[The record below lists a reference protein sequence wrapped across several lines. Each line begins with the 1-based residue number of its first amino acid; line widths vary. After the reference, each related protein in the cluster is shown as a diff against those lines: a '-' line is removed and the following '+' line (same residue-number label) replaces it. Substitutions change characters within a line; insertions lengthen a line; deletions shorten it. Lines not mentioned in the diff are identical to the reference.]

1 MRSILLHVSDD
12 VCMEARLQVALDL
25 AREFGAHITCL
36 QPVVFDFAVPGDLYG
51 TMIAEL
57 IPVIQENADRFRDR
71 ICARL
76 ANEDV
81 TWDWQQEE
89 GPARALLMR
98 AEALTDLVV
107 LGARDVDTGGK
118 GPSALAGYMAVHGR
132 APLLVVPEN
141 VRSLNVAGAAVV
153 GWNGSLEAGR
163 ALRGAVPLLQR
174 SASVTLASVMERAE
188 DAGTFLPPIEGAEYL
203 SRHGIGCEIV
213 EVERGEQTVAQALT
227 RAVAVRGAAFIVV
240 GAYGHSRAAE
250 TVFGGVTRELFSD
263 PALPIFTAH

>member
-12 VCMEARLQVALDL
+12 ACMEARLQVALDL
-25 AREFGAHITCL
+25 AREFGAHIACL
-36 QPVVFDFAVPGDLYG
+36 QPISFDFAVPGDLYG

-57 IPVIQENADRFRDR
+57 VPVIQKNADEFRER
-71 ICARL
+71 TCARL

-81 TWDWQQEE
+81 TWDWRQED

-98 AEALTDLVV
+98 AEALADLVV
-107 LGARDVDTGGK
+107 LGANDPEGGK
-118 GPSALAGYMAVHGR
+118 GPSGLAGYMAIHGR
-132 APLLVVPEN
+132 VPLLVVPESARSFN
-141 VRSLNVAGAAVV
+141 VEGAAVV

-163 ALRGAVPLLQR
+163 ALRGAVPLLR
-174 SASVTLASVMERAE
+174 RAASVTLANVTEQPNDPGALL
-188 DAGTFLPPIEGAEYL
+188 APVEGAEYL

-213 EVERGEQTVAQALT
+213 EVERGGQTVAQALT
-227 RAVAVRGAAFIVV
+227 QAAAMRGAAFVAI
-240 GAYGHSRAAE
+240 GAYGHSRTIE